1 MAILKDKISAEYEN
15 IDRLI
20 VEFPEK
26 DKLPYLTFL
35 ELAGVATLLHN
46 FYNGIENIIKI
57 CLTEENIR
65 LPEGGS
71 WHKDLLKLAVS
82 NKIITENTMF
92 LLGEYLAFRHFFSH
106 AYALDIYADKL
117 EFLVENI
124 RDVYTR
130 FQNDI
135 SLFIK

>member
-1 MAILKDKISAEYEN
+1 
-15 IDRLI
+15 
-20 VEFPEK
+20 
-26 DKLPYLTFL
+26 
-35 ELAGVATLLHN
+35 
-46 FYNGIENIIKI
+46 
-57 CLTEENIR
+57 
-65 LPEGGS
+65 
-71 WHKDLLKLAVS
+71 
-82 NKIITENTMF
+82 MF

-135 SLFIK
+135 SLFVEK